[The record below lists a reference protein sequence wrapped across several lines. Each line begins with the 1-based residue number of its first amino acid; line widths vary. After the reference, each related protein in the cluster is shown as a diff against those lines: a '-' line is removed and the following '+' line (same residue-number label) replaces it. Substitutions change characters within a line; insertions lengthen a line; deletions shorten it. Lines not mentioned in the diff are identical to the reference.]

1 MLIFSVEYHSIY
13 IFATVAS
20 CHHDVFSFLFSLHY
34 DNNANHWISIY
45 KFNFEDRCF
54 QKTIPS
60 MNFDY
65 FRSLKVLIY
74 NICFQPE
81 RVLKLCLIFL
91 LAKFGIC
98 IFGLLWVLGILL
110 ILISMCNFTGAVV
123 NPFCIVKC
131 EGETLKT
138 NIVRDSTTPMWNTKF
153 IFYKKEST
161 EKSPIVIQVF
171 ILMRNIPTM
180 QFFTGIAEI
189 LGQSLLC

>member
-1 MLIFSVEYHSIY
+1 MNKHK
-13 IFATVAS
+13 
-20 CHHDVFSFLFSLHY
+20 
-34 DNNANHWISIY
+34 Y

-81 RVLKLCLIFL
+81 RVLKLCPIFFL
-91 LAKFGIC
+91 VKFGIC
-98 IFGLLWVLGILL
+98 IFGLLWVLGFLL
-110 ILISMCNFTGAVV
+110 ILISVCNFTGGIV
-123 NPFCIVKC
+123 NPFCVVKC

-171 ILMRNIPTM
+171 ISLWNIPTM
-180 QFFTGIAEI
+180 QFFTGISRNTRSQSFVLALTECVWEI
-189 LGQSLLC
+189 QNDAL